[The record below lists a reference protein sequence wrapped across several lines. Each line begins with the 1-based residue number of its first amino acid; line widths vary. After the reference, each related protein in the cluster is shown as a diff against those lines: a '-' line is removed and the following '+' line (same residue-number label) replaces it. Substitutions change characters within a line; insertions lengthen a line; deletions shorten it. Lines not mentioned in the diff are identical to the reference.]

1 MNPITH
7 ALTGWSIACSAPL
20 ERRERGVVVL
30 AGIISDF
37 DGLGVIVDFLTK
49 NSQKPTEFWG
59 TYHHILG
66 HNIGCALIVAIIAY
80 SLSSRRW
87 LTTLLALLS
96 FHLHLLCD
104 IIGAKGPGGEQWPI
118 PYLLPFTDSVQW
130 VWSGQWAL
138 NAWPNFII
146 TALLLMFTFF
156 IAWRDGISPLEFV
169 SEKANSFFVQ
179 TLRSRFGEPMMKD
192 VV

>member
-7 ALTGWSIACSAPL
+7 VLTGWSIACSAPL

-30 AGIISDF
+30 AGIIPDF
-37 DGLGVIVDFLTK
+37 DGIGVIVDFFTK

-156 IAWRDGISPLEFV
+156 IAWRDGISPLELV
-169 SEKANSFFVQ
+169 SEKANSFFVE
-179 TLRSRFGEPMMKD
+179 TLRSRFGKP
-192 VV
+192 VI